1 MSRRALAFV
10 PILLFASTGCGKTG
24 LAAPFDKMKDQPITV
39 LRLHNVEA
47 PPQAGPAPAPTQQLP
62 PQIQA
67 WLAAGASMLPPG
79 LIPPGLLNPNQPPPP
94 PNAQTFHGFR
104 VAGWMAV
111 TDPKQREEVLDIF
124 GHASSFTD
132 SRGNCMYPEF
142 GISIGQPNGQPPA
155 EMLVTL
161 ACDRVQAFNF
171 QWPYSKNGLA
181 AETVKRIVGVM
192 SRSFGG

>member
-1 MSRRALAFV
+1 MSRRALALV
-10 PILLFASTGCGKTG
+10 PVLLLASTGCGKTG

-39 LRLHNVEA
+39 LRLQNWERPQEA
-47 PPQAGPAPAPTQQLP
+47 TPAPAPLPPLP

-67 WLAAGASMLPPG
+67 WLGAGASMLPPG
-79 LIPPGLLNPNQPPPP
+79 LIPPGLLNGNQPPPQQ
-94 PNAQTFHGFR
+94 NAQTFHGFR
-104 VAGWMAV
+104 VVGWMAV

-124 GHASSFTD
+124 GHDTNFAD

-142 GISIGQPNGQPPA
+142 GVSIGQPNGQPPA

-171 QWPYSKNGLA
+171 AWPYSKNGLA